1 MHNFYSAFGLILE
14 SEIPLSEI
22 TVSNCTPDVFIR
34 YGKVPQYL
42 ENNIRNGLKYQIN
55 DREFLLKVDGVAS
68 YYIREGK
75 QVIVQPHQGACAHD
89 VKLFLMGSAIG
100 ALLHQRNLLP
110 LHGSSIKFG
119 DEAVIFTGDS
129 GAGKST
135 IAAAF
140 YNLGYP
146 LLADDLCVVTTET
159 SSTPMVYPGFKQMK
173 LWGDSL
179 KKIGIKSEKLQRVR
193 LNTEID
199 KFFVPVTDICMSPI
213 PIKTIF
219 VLDSHKKP
227 HFELIELKGMEK
239 IAPLQDMT
247 FRLKFLEGA
256 ESKINHFSQ
265 CARLAANAR
274 IISLTRPDKGFLL
287 EELIERVQKCL

>member
-14 SEIPLSEI
+14 SEIKLSEI
-22 TVSNCTPDVFIR
+22 TVPNCTPDVFIQ
-34 YGKVPQYL
+34 YGNVPQYL
-42 ENNIRNGLKYQIN
+42 ENKTKSGLKYQIN

-75 QVIVQPHQGACAHD
+75 QVIVQPHQGACTHD
-89 VKLFLMGSAIG
+89 VRLFLMGSAIG

-119 DEAVIFTGDS
+119 EGAVIFTGDS

-146 LLADDLCVVTTET
+146 LLADDLCVVTTEIN
-159 SSTPMVYPGFKQMK
+159 SSPMVYPGFQQMK

-179 KKIGIKSEKLQRVR
+179 KKIGIQSDKLQRVR
-193 LNTEID
+193 LNTEMD
-199 KFFVPVTDICMSPI
+199 KFFVPVADICMNPI

-219 VLDSHKKP
+219 VLDSHKKS

-256 ESKINHFSQ
+256 ESKIIHFSQ
-265 CARLAANAR
+265 CARLAANTR

-287 EELIERVQKCL
+287 EELVERVQKCL